1 MILSTIKKLGKN
13 EIGRKKCL
21 PTINNVLHQNSMV
34 LHVHIEK
41 SWLFARV
48 DRLVGK
54 HIKTYNFL

>member
-1 MILSTIKKLGKN
+1 
-13 EIGRKKCL
+13 
-21 PTINNVLHQNSMV
+21 MV

-48 DRLVGK
+48 DRLVGE